1 MLEKVIM
8 AGFGGQGLLFM
19 GKLVAQIMMDQ
30 GKHVTYFPSY
40 GAEVRGGTAN
50 CHVIISEDEIY
61 SPVIEAASTLVIM
74 NGPSYVRFAPRLEP
88 DGLLLLNTS
97 IATEYEPIDS
107 GTIIEIPATEEAN
120 TLGDPRVAN
129 MVMMGAYA
137 EARNFVSIDVV
148 LDQLAKV
155 LAVKKPEMLTVNR
168 AAINRGREILRENAE
183 AGQFAVS

>member
-30 GKHVTYFPSY
+30 DNHVTYFPSY

-50 CHVIISEDEIY
+50 CHVIISDDAIY

-74 NGPSYVRFAPRLEP
+74 NGPSYERFAPRLEP

-97 IATEYEPIDS
+97 IATDCEPIDS
-107 GTIIEIPATEEAN
+107 GTIIEIPATDEAN
-120 TLGDPRVAN
+120 ALGDPRVAN
-129 MVMMGAYA
+129 MVMMGAYV
-137 EARNFVSIDVV
+137 EARDLVPIDVV
-148 LDQLAKV
+148 LDELAKV
-155 LAVKKPEMLTVNR
+155 LAKKKPEMLTVNK
-168 AAINRGREILRENAE
+168 AAIDRGRQILREKAE
-183 AGQFAVS
+183 AGQFAVR